1 MAHDFY
7 EAYGETDDKRSGR
20 PTIAPDQVRIGWKDY
35 SVSLV
40 GIHTIV
46 VAILVGSL
54 VWLGY
59 LLNES
64 VTGTQKIIQEAM
76 EKHSREQA
84 DQHAAI
90 ADDIRR
96 NLGRVS
102 QGQEKIADAMEAQTY
117 LMTKTEK
124 ERQLYKLDM
133 PESLRKRIR

>member
-1 MAHDFY
+1 MERDWIDGQSERREQA
-7 EAYGETDDKRSGR
+7 ERRSVQ
-20 PTIAPDQVRIGWKDY
+20 PDQVRIGWKDY

-64 VTGTQKIIQEAM
+64 VRGTQKIIQEYM
-76 EKHSREQA
+76 EKHSKEQA
-84 DQHAAI
+84 EQHAII

-96 NLGRVS
+96 NIGRVS
-102 QGQEKIADAMEAQTY
+102 DGQTKIAEAMEAQTY
-117 LMTKTEK
+117 LMTKTDK